1 MATSKSV
8 KPTQARPVSR
18 RMARSAAMSES
29 AVSLPAPQLRPFIT
43 RYAGFRHSGLPPG
56 VHIGHPSTEVDL
68 IISLGPRVDVL
79 QMPNSTQRP
88 ASFAALV
95 SGMQDAPAL
104 VRQGSEVFGIH
115 VFIKPLGVRAILGVE
130 SAAITSLVV
139 ELSDIWGRAGDE
151 LIERLDAAETWPQRF
166 GILNRA
172 FLSMFTR
179 AAVESEISWAWNR
192 LVRTHGT
199 VPVHVLADEIGYSRR
214 HFGERFR
221 RAVGVAPKI
230 AARIMRFER
239 ACRLITEPRGG
250 GLAHVA
256 AACGYYDQAHLTRD
270 WHAFT
275 GCSPKE
281 WIARELPFLQDYE
294 LGGRDNDVHEAEPRH
309 QSDVRRPV

>member
-1 MATSKSV
+1 
-8 KPTQARPVSR
+8 
-18 RMARSAAMSES
+18 MARSAAMSES

-68 IISLGPRVDVL
+68 IISLGPRFDVL
-79 QMPNSTQRP
+79 QMPNSTQGP

-115 VFIKPLGVRAILGVE
+115 VFIKPLGVRALLHVE
-130 SAAITSLVV
+130 STAIASIVV
-139 ELSDIWGRAGDE
+139 ELSDIWGRAGED
-151 LIERLDAAETWPQRF
+151 LVERLVAAGTWPQRF
-166 GILNRA
+166 RILDSA
-172 FLSMFTR
+172 FLSTLTP
-179 AAVESEISWAWNR
+179 ATIAPEIEWAWQR
-192 LVRTHGT
+192 LARTHGSL
-199 VPVHVLADEIGYSRR
+199 PVHRLADEIGYSRR

-221 RAVGVAPKI
+221 NATGVAPKI
-230 AARIMRFER
+230 AARIFRFER
-239 ACRLITEPRGG
+239 ACRLLSQPR
-250 GLAHVA
+250 ASVVKAAVA
-256 AACGYYDQAHLTRD
+256 SGYYDQAHLTRE